1 MPPIALSPTLTQTC
15 ALCGLPARAPVTLDS
30 PTPEAAPILFCCNGC
45 RNVWRI
51 LEESG
56 QLAPGQDPR
65 DSDLYRQAAQ
75 LGLVARPSEPS
86 LSPPARPG
94 DGAIDSNPVEATP
107 ADEYG
112 AIDDIRECTL
122 RLDGMWCS
130 SCAWLIAETL
140 RRKRGVV
147 SASVSFA
154 TDSARIAYKPARL
167 GVEQL
172 RSTICSLG
180 YAADEAEAGGET
192 LDEAAALTKA
202 RKQRRRLELIRV
214 GIAVFFAMDVMMVT
228 PALYSGQ
235 FEGMGHFALQFIS
248 WLLLGFSVPVV
259 IAAWP
264 SIFHRAYQAARR
276 GAVGM
281 ETLISIGAGVALLY
295 SLYETARG
303 SGRSYF
309 DTADMLLA
317 LVMTGKYI
325 ESNIRASAADAVSL
339 LQGLMPRKAVLI
351 TPDGREQM
359 VASSKIAEGDI
370 LRVRAG
376 ETIAADGEI
385 ERGAGSVDES
395 LLTGESRPIAKR
407 PGDPVLGGSALTD
420 GSLDIRVT
428 RAPNS
433 AADETNSDFPAN
445 GTALHQ
451 IAALVQESLH
461 RKTRSEET
469 ADRISRI
476 FVPLV
481 LALAAVSGLAVYFA
495 PPGHHSFATA
505 MTRAVAVL
513 VIACPCALGIA
524 TPMALLA
531 AVAAAA
537 RRGILIS
544 DPESLLAAARLK
556 SVIFDKTGTLTEGR
570 FQVQTVQPDNFN
582 LADYA
587 ALERQAEHPIA
598 RAIQTYTEITT
609 SPAAARFAPTVT
621 DFQRIQS
628 LGVTGRVGER
638 LIFVGSTRFAE
649 QSGAVLPPDLAESA
663 ALQAAQGQ
671 TVVVCGE
678 LDPPQAQALISLGDT
693 LRLHAADLVAALAQ
707 SNIATEIISGDSP
720 ATVQTVARHLAI
732 DHYQGGILPEGKS
745 ALIDQ
750 RQQTLRFTHPDAT
763 LAFLGDGINDAP
775 ALARAD
781 IGIAMASGA
790 SLAGRAAGITFVGSR
805 IERLLDLTQIARAT
819 TRVIRQNLFWALG
832 YNVVCIPLA
841 LLGLITPLW
850 AAAAML
856 ASSLTVIAN
865 ARRLANILEDAR
877 TP

>member
-1 MPPIALSPTLTQTC
+1 MPPTAPSPTLTQTC
-15 ALCGLPARAPVTLDS
+15 ALCGLPARAPITLDS
-30 PTPEAAPILFCCNGC
+30 PTPESAPIPFCCNGC

-51 LEESG
+51 LEESN

-65 DSDLYRQAAQ
+65 DSPLYQQAAQ
-75 LGLVARPSEPS
+75 LGLVARPDEPA
-86 LSPPARPG
+86 LSSSSRPG
-94 DGAIDSNPVEATP
+94 DGAIDSNPAEATP

-172 RSTICSLG
+172 RSAIRSLG
-180 YAADEAEAGGET
+180 YAADEAEADGET
-192 LDEAAALTKA
+192 LDEAAALTKS

-276 GAVGM
+276 GAIGM
-281 ETLISIGAGVALLY
+281 ESLISIGAGVALLY

-351 TPDGREQM
+351 TEGGREQM
-359 VASSKIAEGDI
+359 VASSKIAQGDT

-395 LLTGESRPIAKR
+395 LLTGESRPIAKC

-433 AADETNSDFPAN
+433 TVAEINSDPPA

-461 RKTRSEET
+461 RKTRSEES

-481 LALAAVSGLAVYFA
+481 LALAAVSGLTVYFA
-495 PPGHHSFATA
+495 FPGHHNFAAA

-544 DPESLLAAARLK
+544 DPESLLAAVRLK

-570 FQVQTVQPDNFN
+570 FQVQTVQPANFN

-598 RAIQTYTEITT
+598 RAIQTHADLTIL
-609 SPAAARFAPTVT
+609 PAAAYSAPIVT
-621 DFQRIQS
+621 DFQRIQG

-638 LIFVGSTRFAE
+638 SLFVGSPRFAE
-649 QSGAVLPPDLAESA
+649 QSGAVLPPNFAESA

-678 LDPPQAQALISLGDT
+678 LHPPRAQALISLGDT
-693 LRLHAADLVAALAQ
+693 LRPHVADLVASLSQ

-720 ATVQTVARHLAI
+720 ATVQTVARYLAI
-732 DHYQGGILPEGKS
+732 DHYQGGVLPEGKS

-750 RQQTLRFTHPDAT
+750 RQQTLRAAQPNAT

-775 ALARAD
+775 ALAHAD

-790 SLAGRAAGITFVGSR
+790 SLAGRAAGITLVGSR
-805 IERLLDLTQIARAT
+805 IERLLDLVHIARAT
-819 TRVIRQNLFWALG
+819 TKVVRQNLFWALG
-832 YNVVCIPLA
+832 YNVICIPLA
-841 LLGLITPLW
+841 ILGFITPLW

-865 ARRLANILEDAR
+865 SRRLAVALDDYKPR
-877 TP
+877 